1 MSGQKKNGNSKYKG
15 KYNEFSLYFLKLCL
29 TVKAKT
35 IILLEEQG
43 KENQRDTTFQH
54 FIQTR
59 KMLIP
64 VDLCDCE
71 IVLYLDCCGGYT
83 NHYMIKRHLYIYT
96 QT

>member
-43 KENQRDTTFQH
+43 
-54 FIQTR
+54 
-59 KMLIP
+59 
-64 VDLCDCE
+64 
-71 IVLYLDCCGGYT
+71 GGVAKIT
-83 NHYMIKRHLYIYT
+83 NINKNK
-96 QT
+96 